1 MQCLDRAFAH
11 RENNSL
17 LILARS
23 KQIIHSL
30 LSKVI
35 TDCTA
40 MQVEAGQELKVVR
53 VNTTLLDANEQK
65 ILMRFC
71 EVIGLAQK
79 QKEMYTVEMI
89 TEIQKYFEANS
100 HVCLLF
106 IFEDIDF
113 YVQETKQVLLYK
125 ILDMLQYCQIR
136 FVFAAT
142 SMKVDV
148 VDHFEKRIKSRFSH
162 R

>member
-35 TDCTA
+35 ADCSA
-40 MQVEAGQELKVVR
+40 QQVEAGQELKVVR

-71 EVIGLAQK
+71 EIIGLAQK

-89 TEIQKYFEANS
+89 TEIQKFFETNS

-113 YVQETKQVLLYK
+113 YVQETK
-125 ILDMLQYCQIR
+125 
-136 FVFAAT
+136 
-142 SMKVDV
+142 
-148 VDHFEKRIKSRFSH
+148 
-162 R
+162 